1 MIFPVVL
8 IQFDEIVDC
17 GITTDGA
24 RTLHRIIRKTSG
36 MMDVLFR
43 GMVEGIVF
51 NVDNQIN
58 GEGVG
63 YIFSAKY
70 WESFTINSKMNRA
83 NLNNC

>member
-8 IQFDEIVDC
+8 MLFDKSVDC

-24 RTLHRIIRKTSG
+24 RTLHQIIRKTHG

-43 GMVEGIVF
+43 GMVERVVF

-63 YIFSAKY
+63 YILSAKY
-70 WESFTINSKMNRA
+70 WESFTINSITNIT
-83 NLNNC
+83 NINST